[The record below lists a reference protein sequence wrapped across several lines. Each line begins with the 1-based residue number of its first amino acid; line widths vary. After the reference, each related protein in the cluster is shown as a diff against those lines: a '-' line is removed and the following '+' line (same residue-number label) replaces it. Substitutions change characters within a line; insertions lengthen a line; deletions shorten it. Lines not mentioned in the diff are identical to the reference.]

1 MNTKKIF
8 VVLLILLVCS
18 SLALS
23 AAPKKGKKYAQLQFK
38 KGELY
43 LTPQIGLNSWAV
55 PFGANV
61 EYAVTENIGIGG
73 TVMAWFWSGASV
85 ILPSVDAAYHLTKLG
100 VDKLDLFGGVGVG
113 FAIYN
118 AGGGIAGSSGI
129 YISPF
134 VAGRYWFSEKM
145 AVSLRVN
152 IGIIG
157 DWTGVGGLF
166 GVTFRI

>member
-1 MNTKKIF
+1 MKINKILVALI
-8 VVLLILLVCS
+8 VVIVGS

-23 AAPKKGKKYAQLQFK
+23 AAPKKKYTQLEFAKGK
-38 KGELY
+38 LY
-43 LTPQIGLNSWAV
+43 LTPQIGLNSWAI
-55 PFGANV
+55 PFGANF
-61 EYAVTENIGIGG
+61 EYAITENIGVGG
-73 TVMAWFWSGASV
+73 TVMMWFWSGASV
-85 ILPSVDAAYHLTKLG
+85 ILPSVDAAYHLTKLD

-134 VAGRYWFSEKM
+134 VAGRYWFSKNM
-145 AVSLRVN
+145 AVSLRLN

-157 DWTGVGGLF
+157 DWSGVGGLL
-166 GVTFRI
+166 GVTFPL